1 MKKLDKGL
9 WMTALTLVVAITFLA
24 GCAPSGGTTTST
36 AEQPGV
42 VNIIMTV
49 PLSGMLASFGQEQQ
63 EGMQMAV
70 DEINAAGGV
79 KVAGKNYLIKLT
91 VMDDEFDASKG
102 EDEVDM
108 MLEKLTPKPV
118 FYWCG
123 SDVVGKVIMD
133 ENEKENLIMEIV
145 SSDKAVVST
154 GNKLLIRLESDT
166 RDVAKGFANIT
177 YDDMGCKKAIMLCG
191 DDSASGLYRDQWI
204 ETYKSK
210 GGQLLDSIDVDLF
223 STTDFYPFLTKA
235 IAENPDVISTFASAD
250 SLVLMMTQAQQLG
263 YKGKWVFG
271 DVTEV
276 GEVLHLIPAK
286 AMQTMGTF
294 CGVAAYET
302 ATLPEGQQT
311 RFRAHIKKFHDKY
324 GADKLWGSIVTN
336 PYELCYAFKYA
347 MEKTGTTTDA
357 YAIRAAM
364 ADAVPVPEGVYPFY
378 KINPDG
384 SGEYCEFANIC
395 TNGVMGN
402 SMVLYGDPSI
412 APKTSE

>member
-49 PLSGMLASFGQEQQ
+49 PLSGMLASFGQERQ

-210 GGQLLDSIDVDLF
+210 GGQLLDKIDVDPF
-223 STTDFYPFLTKA
+223 SVTDYYPFLTKA
-235 IAENPDVISTFASAD
+235 IAENPDVISTYAAAD
-250 SLVLMMTQAQQLG
+250 GMVLMMTQAQQLG

-276 GEVLHLIPAK
+276 GEMLRLIPAK

-302 ATLPEGQQT
+302 ANLPEPRQS
-311 RFRAHIKKFHDKY
+311 RFRAHIKNFHDKY
-324 GADKLWGSIVTN
+324 GANTMWGSSVAN

-364 ADAVPVPEGVYPFY
+364 AEVVPVPEGVYPVY
-378 KINPDG
+378 KINPNG
-384 SGEYCEFANIC
+384 SEEYCDLANIC
-395 TNGVMGN
+395 TNGVLGE
-402 SMVLYGDPSI
+402 SVTLVGDPSI
-412 APKTSE
+412 DPKTSE